1 MRARVRDL
9 SIVMVFLLI
18 ALPYRAQAAAITT
31 SHLHSSTVALSVVN
45 ANGGAVRGTTE
56 MRVGGR
62 NDWEIGLRRDPLVL
76 TDGTSVTTNFDAWVS
91 GVPIP
96 FLLAYDGRNRITM
109 TLALATV
116 VNGPSFSVTDDINEI
131 FIPIRAVNANS
142 SIAVGNL
149 LLNGQPI
156 TGVSS
161 AVNTGTDAQDV
172 LRIQGASLS
181 KGFLLAGTVTMRW
194 TGTRPKGSQLDAQVW
209 LAKVANVPSDTQA
222 PTVTFTA
229 PAAGSL
235 LAAVEP
241 TIAATYSDSGSGI
254 DPASVRL
261 LLDGTDRTAEAQ
273 VTGSGLSLTPSAP
286 LADGGHTAQVT
297 VRDLAGNQGQ
307 ASVSF
312 TTDTVPPAIAFTS
325 PATEGGFVN
334 AASLLVAGTVSD
346 ASPVVSVQINGIPAP
361 LVNGTFQSTVTLVD
375 GINEILI
382 DAQDAAGN
390 QGIASR
396 FVTLDTTPPE
406 LQVKTPSAGQ
416 IVNASQIQVTGQ
428 ATDDRELAEVMVQG
442 NAVPVSA
449 DLFAATVP
457 VASGDNLISVRA
469 VDRAGNETI
478 VNVPVNRFDLPDVT
492 ITSPADL
499 SFLKTTTVDVS
510 GTVSDPQARVT
521 VNGVS
526 ATASGT
532 TFTAPGVPLIEG
544 GNILTATATDAH
556 GHVATGTINVVR
568 DLTPPHLAVQ
578 YPLDGS
584 SVLDS
589 SVTVTGLVND
599 IVAGTVNAAQAT
611 VTVNG
616 RPATVA
622 NRSFVAAGVPLTPG
636 DNVLSIVATD
646 ASGNTGEAR
655 TTVRF
660 EAPSGPRISILSGNL
675 QENAIGTALPQPL
688 VVTLLGAA
696 GQPAPGRTV
705 LFKVRGNDGSL
716 DGGKRQIALVT
727 DASGQA
733 AAHFTLGLRA
743 GAANQAVEA
752 SAAGFQGPAV
762 FLATARPGPA
772 AYIVVDSGDQQV
784 GIAGRLLPRP
794 LVAVVTDRGYNRL
807 EGIAVKFSVTQ
818 GRGHFENSLQEALTF
833 SDSDGRL
840 ILPFALDP
848 EEGIANNVVEA
859 RIDGLDTSPVASFA
873 ASGRAAGDPAA
884 TSISGVVLD
893 TASQPL
899 AGVTLR
905 VLDTALTA
913 RTDANGLF
921 KIPSAPIGTVKLIVD
936 GSTAERPGT
945 WPDLEYVLTTI
956 PGRDNT
962 VNMPIYLLP
971 LDQHNGVP
979 VDETHGG
986 TLTLPDV
993 PGFALEI
1000 APGSVTF
1007 PGGSRSG
1014 VVSVTVVHNDR
1025 VPMVPNF
1032 GQQPRLIVTIQPAG
1046 ARFDPPARLT
1056 LPNLEGLT
1064 PGAVAEMYSF
1074 DHDLGHFVS
1083 IGPAT
1088 VSEDGSTV
1096 TSNLGVGVIKAGW
1109 HCCGNPAGTG
1119 TPNHCDDCLKCD
1131 GAKCVPDTGALCR
1144 SCQPG
1149 VARACDGEGHCLA
1162 GKELIPKICGG
1173 ITIQEDPPGRGE
1185 CEQVPNLEGL
1195 TGLCGKAIAVTYR
1208 RVNHTCDGVDLV
1220 GGKLSEKIT
1229 TDFGCNLP
1237 GEAKIGPVPGS
1248 CDVQLDNTLAPEGF
1262 RCRDYYWVCK
1272 SINALPDQFSCRET
1286 MTQKIFIDNCL
1297 VATKTMVFTITKS
1310 GDQCSGTAQRQ

>member
-1 MRARVRDL
+1 MGFCVSAVLAGRADATL
-9 SIVMVFLLI
+9 
-18 ALPYRAQAAAITT
+18 TT
-31 SHLHSSTVALSVVN
+31 SHLPSEAAAVAAAQ
-45 ANGGAVRGTTE
+45 ANGGAIRFTGE
-56 MRVGGR
+56 ARIGHG
-62 NDWEIGLRRDPLVL
+62 NDWNLGMRRLPGDTPAATARFNGWPNGSPLSFTLSSDGRQTVSLTLAHAGNHSTLTYTADGLADL
-76 TDGTSVTTNFDAWVS
+76 TDLFVS
-91 GVPIP
+91 
-96 FLLAYDGRNRITM
+96 A
-109 TLALATV
+109 
-116 VNGPSFSVTDDINEI
+116 
-131 FIPIRAVNANS
+131 RAVNSGTSTTLAGLTLDGVP
-142 SIAVGNL
+142 VGDA
-149 LLNGQPI
+149 P
-156 TGVSS
+156 VAAS
-161 AVNTGTDAQDV
+161 TGTEAQDV
-172 LRIQGASLS
+172 LRIQGGA
-181 KGFLLAGTVTMRW
+181 LAGGFTLNGTIILRW
-194 TGTRPKGSQLDAQVW
+194 RGAKPQGSDLRALFWGARTIDQTA
-209 LAKVANVPSDTQA
+209 DTQPPVIA
-222 PTVTFTA
+222 FTT

-254 DPASVRL
+254 DPASVHL

-273 VTGSGLSLTPSAP
+273 VTGSGLTFTPSAP

-297 VRDLAGNQGQ
+297 VRDRAGNQAQ
-307 ASVSF
+307 AAVSF
-312 TTDTVPPAIAFTS
+312 TTDTVPPAIVFTS
-325 PATEGGFVN
+325 PSTEGGFVN
-334 AASLLVAGTVSD
+334 SAALLVTGTVSD
-346 ASPVVSVQINGIPAP
+346 ASPVVSVQINGTQVPF
-361 LVNGTFQSTVTLVD
+361 VNGMFQSTITLVD
-375 GINEILI
+375 GVNEVLIN
-382 DAQDAAGN
+382 AQDAAGN

-406 LQVKTPSAGQ
+406 LQVKTPSSGQ
-416 IVNASQIQVTGQ
+416 IVNASEIQVTGQ
-428 ATDDRELAEVMVQG
+428 ATDDRELAEVTVQG
-442 NAVPVSA
+442 DPVPVSA
-449 DLFAATVP
+449 DLFAAAVP
-457 VASGDNLISVRA
+457 VTSGDNLISVRA

-499 SFLKTTTVDVS
+499 SFLRATAVDVS

-526 ATASGT
+526 ATVSGT
-532 TFTAPGVPLIEG
+532 VFTAPGVPLIEG

-556 GHVATGTINVVR
+556 GHVATGSINVVR

-578 YPLDGS
+578 YPPDGS
-584 SVLDS
+584 VVFDPT
-589 SVTVTGLVND
+589 VTVTGLVND

-616 RPATVA
+616 LPATVA
-622 NRSFVAAGVPLTPG
+622 NRSFVATGVPLSLG
-636 DNVLSIVATD
+636 DNLLSVVATD

-655 TTVRF
+655 ATVRF
-660 EAPSGPRISILSGNL
+660 EAPSGPRISIVSGNL
-675 QENAIGTALPQPL
+675 QENVIGTALPQPL
-688 VVTLLGAA
+688 GVTLLDAA
-696 GQPAPGRTV
+696 GQPSPGRTV

-752 SAAGFQGPAV
+752 SSAGFQGPAV
-762 FLATARPGPA
+762 FLATARPGPPT
-772 AYIVVDSGDQQV
+772 YLVVDSGDQQV

-807 EGIAVKFSVTQ
+807 EGIAVRFNVTQ
-818 GRGHFENSLQEALTF
+818 GRGHFENGLQEALTF

-840 ILPFALDP
+840 ILPFALDS
-848 EEGIANNVVEA
+848 EEGIANNIVEA
-859 RIDGLDTSPVASFA
+859 KIDGLDSSPVASFA

-893 TASQPL
+893 NASQPL

-913 RTDANGLF
+913 RTDEKGLF
-921 KIPSAPIGTVKLIVD
+921 KIASAPVGTVKLIVD
-936 GSTAERPGT
+936 GSTVERPGT
-945 WPDLEYVLTTI
+945 WPDLEYALTTI

-971 LDQHNGVP
+971 LDQHNGLL

-986 TLTLPDV
+986 VLTLPEV
-993 PGFALEI
+993 PGFSLEV

-1056 LPNLEGLT
+1056 LPNVEGLT
-1064 PGAVAEMYSF
+1064 PGAVTEMYSF

-1088 VSEDGSTV
+1088 VSEDGSV
-1096 TSNLGVGVIKAGW
+1096 ITSNVGVGVIKAGW

-1131 GAKCVPDTGALCR
+1131 GVKCVPDTGALCR
-1144 SCQPG
+1144 SCTPG
-1149 VARACDGEGHCLA
+1149 TGKACDGEGHCRT
-1162 GKELIPKICGG
+1162 GRELIPIRKVCDGMG
-1173 ITIQEDPPGRGE
+1173 IQEGVPE
-1185 CEQVPNLEGL
+1185 HISCSQVPQLNGAR
-1195 TGLCGKAIAVTYR
+1195 GLCGAAIRLTHKAVTHKCDSVDMDGAAFTETVTSDFKCTGGGDITQSDG
-1208 RVNHTCDGVDLV
+1208 RVFAGNLFVEDPSTKKFNDYYYLCPPPDLLLHDTCQEIYTQEIKIDGCPVATHHIV
-1220 GGKLSEKIT
+1220 FKIT
-1229 TDFGCNLP
+1229 RTESGCT
-1237 GEAKIGPVPGS
+1237 GEA
-1248 CDVQLDNTLAPEGF
+1248 TYFEGE
-1262 RCRDYYWVCK
+1262 
-1272 SINALPDQFSCRET
+1272 IH
-1286 MTQKIFIDNCL
+1286 
-1297 VATKTMVFTITKS
+1297 
-1310 GDQCSGTAQRQ
+1310 